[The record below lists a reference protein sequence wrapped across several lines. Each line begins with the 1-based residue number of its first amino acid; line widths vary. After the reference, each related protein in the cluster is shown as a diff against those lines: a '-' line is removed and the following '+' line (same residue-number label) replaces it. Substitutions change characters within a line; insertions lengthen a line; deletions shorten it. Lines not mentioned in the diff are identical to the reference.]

1 MSKEDYSMKKNNTTV
16 EVRIRNGKIAVDDGF
31 EGMLDPAAN
40 SSVFSDELILADFD
54 FGNEPTAIPVVLV
67 SSSPK
72 PAAQATNAQQPV
84 KSKPAAQA
92 TSSQQPTKSKPATQ
106 ATIGQKPVK
115 SKPTAQATIGQK
127 PTKSKPA
134 AQAANGQQ
142 SQNSNQAS
150 QANSNQQ
157 PQNSTNQASQAS
169 SNQQPQNSNQAS
181 QANSNQQPS
190 KSKFGR
196 LKEKLANLFG
206 EDTTAASSANP
217 VVNEPKNSF
226 TNLLVKNF
234 EVHQAP
240 VPKEEKPKVSK
251 KEIIVEAFTQK
262 TIAGENQILLET
274 VKEILETE
282 QEFRYKEAHQK
293 LVGWFTGNEKLSSW
307 FVSNYPDK
315 FFALPSDIVEIISKN
330 IK

>member
-1 MSKEDYSMKKNNTTV
+1 MKKNNTTV

-72 PAAQATNAQQPV
+72 PAAQATNAQKPVKSKSAAQATIGQKPV

-92 TSSQQPTKSKPATQ
+92 TIGQKPVKSKPAAQ

-127 PTKSKPA
+127 P
-134 AQAANGQQ
+134 
-142 SQNSNQAS
+142 QNSNQAS

-157 PQNSTNQASQAS
+157 PQNSTNQASQAN

-196 LKEKLANLFG
+196 FKEKLANLFG
-206 EDTTAASSANP
+206 EDVSTAASSANP

>member
-1 MSKEDYSMKKNNTTV
+1 MKKNNTTV

-40 SSVFSDELILADFD
+40 SSVFSDEPILADFD
-54 FGNEPTAIPVVLV
+54 FGKEPTAIPVVLV

-72 PAAQATNAQQPV
+72 PAAQATNAQKPV
-84 KSKPAAQA
+84 KSKPAA
-92 TSSQQPTKSKPATQ
+92 Q

-127 PTKSKPA
+127 PVKSKPT
-134 AQAANGQQ
+134 AQATIGQKP
-142 SQNSNQAS
+142 QNSNQAS

-157 PQNSTNQASQAS
+157 PQNSTNQASQAN

-196 LKEKLANLFG
+196 FKEKLANLFG
-206 EDTTAASSANP
+206 EDVSTAASSANP

>member
-1 MSKEDYSMKKNNTTV
+1 MKKNNTTV

-40 SSVFSDELILADFD
+40 SSVFSDEPILADFD
-54 FGNEPTAIPVVLV
+54 FGKEPTAIPVVLV

-84 KSKPAAQA
+84 KSKPA
-92 TSSQQPTKSKPATQ
+92 
-106 ATIGQKPVK
+106 
-115 SKPTAQATIGQK
+115 AQATIGQK

-274 VKEILETE
+274 VQELLETE

-293 LVGWFTGNEKLSSW
+293 LTGWFTGNEKLSSW

-315 FFALPSDIVEIISKN
+315 FFALPNDIVEIISKN

>member
-1 MSKEDYSMKKNNTTV
+1 MKKNNTTV

-40 SSVFSDELILADFD
+40 SSVFSDEPILADFD
-54 FGNEPTAIPVVLV
+54 FGKEPTAIPVVLV

-72 PAAQATNAQQPV
+72 PAAQATNAQKPV
-84 KSKPAAQA
+84 KSKPAA
-92 TSSQQPTKSKPATQ
+92 Q

-127 PTKSKPA
+127 P
-134 AQAANGQQ
+134 
-142 SQNSNQAS
+142 QNSNQAS

-157 PQNSTNQASQAS
+157 PQNSTNQASQAN

-196 LKEKLANLFG
+196 FKEKLANLFG
-206 EDTTAASSANP
+206 EDVSTAASSANP

>member
-1 MSKEDYSMKKNNTTV
+1 MKKNNTTV

-40 SSVFSDELILADFD
+40 SSVFSDEPILADFD
-54 FGNEPTAIPVVLV
+54 FGKEPTAIPVVLV

-92 TSSQQPTKSKPATQ
+92 T
-106 ATIGQKPVK
+106 
-115 SKPTAQATIGQK
+115 IGQK

-150 QANSNQQ
+150 QAN
-157 PQNSTNQASQAS
+157 

-240 VPKEEKPKVSK
+240 LPKEEKPKVSK

-274 VKEILETE
+274 VQELLETE

-293 LVGWFTGNEKLSSW
+293 LTGWFTGNEKLSSW

-315 FFALPSDIVEIISKN
+315 FFALPNDIVEIISKN

>member
-1 MSKEDYSMKKNNTTV
+1 MKKNNTTV

-40 SSVFSDELILADFD
+40 SSVFSDEPILADFD
-54 FGNEPTAIPVVLV
+54 FGKEPTAIPVVLV

-92 TSSQQPTKSKPATQ
+92 T
-106 ATIGQKPVK
+106 
-115 SKPTAQATIGQK
+115 IGQK

-142 SQNSNQAS
+142 
-150 QANSNQQ
+150 
-157 PQNSTNQASQAS
+157 
-169 SNQQPQNSNQAS
+169 PQNSNQAS
-181 QANSNQQPS
+181 QSNNSSQQPQNSSQASQANNSGQQPS

-240 VPKEEKPKVSK
+240 LPKEEKPKVSK

-274 VKEILETE
+274 VQELLETE

-293 LVGWFTGNEKLSSW
+293 LTGWFTGNEKLSSW

-315 FFALPSDIVEIISKN
+315 FFALPNDIVEIISKN

>member
-40 SSVFSDELILADFD
+40 SSVFSDEPILADFD
-54 FGNEPTAIPVVLV
+54 FGKEPTAIPVVLV

-84 KSKPAAQA
+84 KSKPA
-92 TSSQQPTKSKPATQ
+92 
-106 ATIGQKPVK
+106 
-115 SKPTAQATIGQK
+115 AQATIGQK

-169 SNQQPQNSNQAS
+169 SNQQPQNSNQASQANSNQQPQNSNQAS

-240 VPKEEKPKVSK
+240 LPKEEKPKVSK

-274 VKEILETE
+274 VQELLETE

-293 LVGWFTGNEKLSSW
+293 LTGWFTGNEKLSSW

-315 FFALPSDIVEIISKN
+315 FFALPNDIVEIISKN